1 MGSHKDN
8 REIIAAFLFVAGFL
22 AALAVPSQADAR
34 TVRVV
39 TRENAVREQCRFFA
53 PVKAKVSYGDALEV
67 LSEEGDWFMVKFEEQ
82 EGCIHKSAVTEKKLK
97 RKKKKTGTAKAGTA
111 TEEEVALAGKGFNPQ
126 VEKRYREEH
135 PDAEFA
141 TVDYIEGIDVPEEAL
156 LEFIESGGLKQP

>member
-8 REIIAAFLFVAGFL
+8 REMIAVFLFIAGLL

-53 PVKAKVSYGDALEV
+53 PVKVKVSYGDALEV

-82 EGCIHKSAVTEKKLK
+82 EGCIHKSAVTEK
-97 RKKKKTGTAKAGTA
+97 RFRREKKEASMATAETT
-111 TEEEVALAGKGFNPQ
+111 TEEEVALAGKGFTPQ

-141 TVDYIEGIDVPEEAL
+141 TVDYIEGIEVPEEAL

>member
-8 REIIAAFLFVAGFL
+8 REMIAVFLFIAGLL

-53 PVKAKVSYGDALEV
+53 PVKVKVSYGDALEV

-82 EGCIHKSAVTEKKLK
+82 EGCIHKSAITEKELK
-97 RKKKKTGTAKAGTA
+97 RKKTSIAKAGTA

-126 VEKRYREEH
+126 VEERYSSEH
-135 PDAEFA
+135 PDAEFSL
-141 TVDYIEGIDVPEEAL
+141 VDDIEDIEVTDGAL

>member
-1 MGSHKDN
+1 MT
-8 REIIAAFLFVAGFL
+8 AAFLFIAGLL
-22 AALAVPSQADAR
+22 AALAVPSQADAG

-53 PVKAKVSYGDALEV
+53 PVKVKVSYGDALEV
-67 LSEEGDWFMVKFEEQ
+67 LSEDGDWFMVKFEEQ
-82 EGCIHKSAVTEKKLK
+82 EGCIHQSAVTEKRLK
-97 RKKKKTGTAKAGTA
+97 RKKTGTATAGTA

>member
-8 REIIAAFLFVAGFL
+8 REIIAAFLFIAGLL
-22 AALAVPSQADAR
+22 AALIVPSQADAK

-82 EGCIHKSAVTEKKLK
+82 EGCIHKSAITEKTL
-97 RKKKKTGTAKAGTA
+97 KKKKTSTATA
-111 TEEEVALAGKGFNPQ
+111 ETTTEEEVALAGKGFNPQ

-141 TVDYIEGIDVPEEAL
+141 NVDYIEGIEVPDEAL
-156 LEFIESGGLKQP
+156 LEFIESGGLKQPE